1 MDALLAYLARC
12 LPRPLRTRATPDSLA
27 LAAQFVRFA
36 TVGLAGLV
44 VDTTTVYALRG
55 TLGLYGAGLAAY
67 GTGATTTWWL
77 NRLWTFRAHTEQARA
92 APGRVRLH
100 RQWALFLLANSAGF
114 VLNRGTYALLVT
126 FVPVCAAQPVLATSA
141 GAVAGM
147 FVNFAM
153 SRSVVFRAVPA
164 VAPGLAAAE
173 AVGEPVGA
181 AENEVY

>member
-1 MDALLAYLARC
+1 MDALLAHLARL
-12 LPRPLRTRATPDSLA
+12 LPRPLRDRATPDRLA
-27 LAAQFVRFA
+27 LAAQFARFA
-36 TVGLAGLV
+36 MVGLAGLV
-44 VDTTTVYALRG
+44 VDTATVYALRG
-55 TLGLYGAGLAAY
+55 RLGLYGAGFAAY
-67 GTGATTTWWL
+67 GTGATTTWWF

-92 APGRVRLH
+92 RPGGTRAH

-153 SRSVVFRAVPA
+153 SRSVVFRTVPA

-173 AVGEPVGA
+173 AVVAE
-181 AENEVY
+181 ENEVY